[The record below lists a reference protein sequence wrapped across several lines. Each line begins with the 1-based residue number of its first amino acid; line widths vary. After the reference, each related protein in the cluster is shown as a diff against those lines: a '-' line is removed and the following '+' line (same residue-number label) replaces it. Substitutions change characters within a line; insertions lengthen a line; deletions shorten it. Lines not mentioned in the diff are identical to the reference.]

1 MAILKKNGAISGAIG
16 SIIFSESGDK
26 TVLRSKPDG
35 IRQSDRTKSAA
46 KVFGVV
52 SEREKIF
59 RNTMLHK
66 LGIPAM
72 QHFAARHRAR
82 IHKTVVHDEGSL
94 LEGKPRFGSPEALAG
109 FDFNPKLP
117 WSSCTNFFPVIHR
130 TAGCGL
136 VVELP
141 ELRWREHVKP
151 PRKAT
156 GAVLTLT
163 ALAADFNQNN
173 IHTETLGTVT
183 HDFSKKHVYE
193 PQEWQLEGLGE
204 GGWLVVACAL
214 RFEGGDLEKT
224 GRFAGTYLWAGED
237 VVNS

>member
-35 IRQSDRTKSAA
+35 IRQSGRTKSAA

-52 SEREKIF
+52 SEREKDF

-66 LGIPAM
+66 LGIPAV
-72 QHFAARHRAR
+72 QYFAARHRAR
-82 IHKTVVHDEGSL
+82 IRKTVVHDEGSL

-117 WSSCTNFFPVIHR
+117 WSSCTNFFPVIHK

-151 PRKAT
+151 QGKAT
-156 GAVLTLT
+156 GAVVT
-163 ALAADFNQNN
+163 LAAIAVDFNQNSVQ
-173 IHTETLGTVT
+173 TEALATLML
-183 HDFSKKHVYE
+183 DFSKEHIYQ
-193 PQEWQLEGLGE
+193 PQEWKFEGLGE
-204 GGWLVVACAL
+204 GGWLVLACAV
-214 RFEGGDLEKT
+214 RYEGKGIEKS
-224 GRFAGTYLWAGED
+224 GQFAGTYLWAGED
-237 VVNS
+237 LANS